1 MIEWIDII
9 WSDLASQFFNPKKR
23 LFLGYLLSASVIATA
38 WLCLIKRH
46 SIGSAISTFFDR
58 KIWLSRSSRQDLASF
73 LINRVI
79 FFWLRPV
86 LVTQLAI
93 ATLIFELLHQQTMI
107 PLGLFEGASYWT
119 AALGFTLFFFL
130 FDDFTRFVV
139 HFALHRIPALW
150 DFHKFH
156 HSAET
161 LTPLTVTRTHPVEGL
176 IFTARSALVQGVTIA
191 GFVFLFGNQV
201 DLLTIFGVNIF
212 VVTFH
217 GLGSN
222 LRHSHIAIR
231 YPQAVERLLMS
242 PAQHQLHH
250 SQSEKHYDRNF
261 GVALSVWDRMFGSFH
276 HSVSETLSFGIG
288 KETARFTGSI
298 WSMYWLPVSSLAR
311 RITRAL
317 FANTRQVASAI
328 PRFRAR
334 NY

>member
-1 MIEWIDII
+1 M
-9 WSDLASQFFNPKKR
+9 
-23 LFLGYLLSASVIATA
+23 
-38 WLCLIKRH
+38 
-46 SIGSAISTFFDR
+46 
-58 KIWLSRSSRQDLASF
+58 
-73 LINRVI
+73 
-79 FFWLRPV
+79 
-86 LVTQLAI
+86 TQLAI
-93 ATLIFELLHQQTMI
+93 ATLIFELLHRQTVI
-107 PLGLFEGASYWT
+107 PLGLLEGAGYWT
-119 AALGFTLFFFL
+119 AALSFTLFFFL

-288 KETARFTGSI
+288 KETAGFTGSI
-298 WSMYWLPVSSLAR
+298 WSMYWLPVRSLAR

>member
-1 MIEWIDII
+1 MIELIDII

-23 LFLGYLLSASVIATA
+23 LFLGYLLSASVIATV

-46 SIGSAISTFFDR
+46 SIGSAISTFFDH
-58 KIWLSRSSRQDLASF
+58 KVWFSRSSRHDLASF
-73 LINRVI
+73 LINRALL
-79 FFWLRPV
+79 FWLRPV

-93 ATLIFELLHQQTMI
+93 ATLIFELLHRQTVI
-107 PLGLFEGASYWT
+107 PLGLLEDAGYWT
-119 AALGFTLFFFL
+119 AALSFTLFFFL
-130 FDDFTRFVV
+130 FDDFTRFLV

-161 LTPLTVTRTHPVEGL
+161 LTPLTVTRTHPVEGF
-176 IFTARSALVQGVTIA
+176 IFTVRSALVQGVTIA
-191 GFVFLFGNQV
+191 VFVFLFGNQV
-201 DLLTIFGVNIF
+201 DLLTVFGVNIF

-261 GVALSVWDRMFGSFH
+261 GVALSVWDRLFGSFH

-288 KETARFTGSI
+288 KETARYTGSI
-298 WSMYWLPVSSLAR
+298 WSMYWLPFKSLAR
-311 RITRAL
+311 RIACAV
-317 FANTRQVASAI
+317 FANRQKGLRLM
-328 PRFRAR
+328 PRVRAR

>member
-1 MIEWIDII
+1 MIEWLDII

-23 LFLGYLLSASVIATA
+23 LFLGYLLSASVIATI

-58 KIWLSRSSRQDLASF
+58 EVWFSRSSRHDLASF

-86 LVTQLAI
+86 LLTQLAI
-93 ATLIFELLHQQTMI
+93 ATLIFELLHQQTII
-107 PLGLFEGASYWT
+107 PLGLFEGADYWT
-119 AALGFTLFFFL
+119 AALSFTLVFFL
-130 FDDFTRFVV
+130 FDDFTRFAV
-139 HFALHRIPALW
+139 HYALHRIPALW

-176 IFTARSALVQGVTIA
+176 VFTARSALVQGVTIA

-222 LRHSHIAIR
+222 LRHSHIALR
-231 YPQAVERLLMS
+231 YPQAIERLFMS

-250 SQSEKHYDRNF
+250 SQSEQHYDRNF

-288 KETARFTGSI
+288 NETATFTGSI
-298 WSMYWLPVSSLAR
+298 WSMYWLPVRSLAR
-311 RITRAL
+311 RIARACL
-317 FANTRQVASAI
+317 AINRQVVSAI

>member
-1 MIEWIDII
+1 MIEWMDII
-9 WSDLASQFFNPKKR
+9 WSDLASQFLNPKKR
-23 LFLGYLLSASVIATA
+23 MFLGYLLSASVIAIV
-38 WLCLIKRH
+38 WLCLINRH
-46 SIGSAISTFFDR
+46 SIGSAIIKFFEFR
-58 KIWLSRSSRQDLASF
+58 VWFSRSSRHDLAAF

-79 FFWLRPV
+79 FFWLRPI

-107 PLGLFEGASYWT
+107 PLGLFEVAGYWT
-119 AALGFTLFFFL
+119 AALSFTLFFFL
-130 FDDFTRFVV
+130 FDDFTRFAV
-139 HFALHRIPALW
+139 HLALHRIPALW

-231 YPQAVERLLMS
+231 YPQAIELLLMS

-250 SQSEKHYDRNF
+250 SQSEQHYDRNF
-261 GVALSVWDRMFGSFH
+261 GVVLSVWDRMFGSFH

-288 KETARFTGSI
+288 KETARFTRSI
-298 WSMYWLPVSSLAR
+298 WSMYWLPFRSLTQ
-311 RITRAL
+311 RITRAFL
-317 FANTRQVASAI
+317 ANTRRVASAI
-328 PRFRAR
+328 PRLLVRD
-334 NY
+334 Y

>member
-1 MIEWIDII
+1 MAEWIDII
-9 WSDLASQFFNPKKR
+9 WSDLASQFLNPKKR
-23 LFLGYLLSASVIATA
+23 LFLGYLLSASLIATI
-38 WLCLIKRH
+38 WLCLVKRQ
-46 SIGSAISTFFDR
+46 SVGAAISTFLDR
-58 KIWLSRSSRQDLASF
+58 KVWLSRSSRHDLLSF
-73 LINRVI
+73 AINRVI

-93 ATLIFELLHQQTMI
+93 ATLVFELLHRQDLVA
-107 PLGLFEGASYWT
+107 LGIFQGAGYWT
-119 AALGFTLFFFL
+119 AALSFTLFFFL
-130 FDDFTRFVV
+130 FDDFTRFAV

-176 IFTARSALVQGVTIA
+176 IFTARSALVQGVSIA

-231 YPQAVERLLMS
+231 YPRPVERLLMS

-250 SQSEKHYDRNF
+250 SECEQHHDRNF
-261 GVALSVWDRMFGSFH
+261 GVALSVWDRIFGSFH
-276 HSVSETLSFGIG
+276 HSVSEPLSFGIG
-288 KETARFTGSI
+288 RETARFTGSI
-298 WSMYWLPVSSLAR
+298 WTMYWFPLKSLAR
-311 RITRAL
+311 RVGGITGPGSKKTGNGGTGCSPT
-317 FANTRQVASAI
+317 FN
-328 PRFRAR
+328 
-334 NY
+334 

>member
-1 MIEWIDII
+1 MIEVIDII

-23 LFLGYLLSASVIATA
+23 LFLGYLLSASVIATV
-38 WLCLIKRH
+38 WLCLIKRQ

-58 KIWLSRSSRQDLASF
+58 KVWFSRSSRHDLASF

-93 ATLIFELLHQQTMI
+93 ATLIFELLHRQTMI
-107 PLGLFEGASYWT
+107 PLGLLEGAGYWT
-119 AALGFTLFFFL
+119 AALSFTLFFFL
-130 FDDFTRFVV
+130 FDDFTRFAV

-191 GFVFLFGNQV
+191 GFVFLFGNKV

-231 YPQAVERLLMS
+231 YPQAIERVLMS

-250 SQSEKHYDRNF
+250 SQSEWHYDRNF
-261 GVALSVWDRMFGSFH
+261 GVALSIWDRMFGSFH
-276 HSVSETLSFGIG
+276 HSVSEKLSFGIG
-288 KETARFTGSI
+288 KETAGFTGSI
-298 WSMYWLPVSSLAR
+298 WSMYWLPVKSLAR
-311 RITRAL
+311 RITRTL
-317 FANTRQVASAI
+317 LANTRQVASAI